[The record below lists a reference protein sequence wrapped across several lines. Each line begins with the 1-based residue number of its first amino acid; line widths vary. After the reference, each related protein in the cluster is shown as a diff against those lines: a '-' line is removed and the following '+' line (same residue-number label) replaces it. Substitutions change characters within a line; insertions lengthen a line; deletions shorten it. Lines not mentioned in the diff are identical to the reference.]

1 MNRQGLVQRDPSVKY
16 FVKQC
21 QGKEK
26 LIFITYNGKV
36 EGVIE
41 KVLKYHLRVKGRK
54 ELLHKVHIL
63 FLCKPD
69 ASEAV
74 GRVLTFDQEVLD
86 EHLEPPIHPSE
97 RLEIPPEVVQKCF
110 DEKRPIEV
118 TLRNGYVLR
127 GRIHSYGIFS
137 IRLEV
142 GEDARVII
150 MRPNIYD
157 LNYRVPSSSP
167 PEEQRT

>member
-1 MNRQGLVQRDPSVKY
+1 MHPQHLVQRDPSVKY

-21 QGKEK
+21 RGKEN
-26 LIFITYNGKV
+26 LIFITYNGKL

-41 KVLKYHLRVKGRK
+41 KVLKYHLRLKGRK

-69 ASEAV
+69 TSDAV

-86 EHLEPPIHPSE
+86 EHLEPPVKPSE
-97 RLEIPPEVVQKCF
+97 RLEIPPEVLKKCF
-110 DEKRPIEV
+110 EEKRPIEV

-127 GRIHSYGIFS
+127 GRLHSYGIFS
-137 IRLEV
+137 LRLEL
-142 GEDARVII
+142 EENARVII
-150 MRPNIYD
+150 MRPSIYD

-167 PEEQRT
+167 PEKKRT